1 MFAAFWDD
9 RSESNKG
16 AAMKRRF
23 VLVALML
30 ALGLVVAGCTP
41 TAARRITGAAANVL
55 TNSIFYSVPQH
66 IPAADPGTIYR
77 IQRLQGAPNG
87 AIAWRVLYH
96 SRDLDN
102 RDILVSGVVVAPTAA
117 PPAGGRTIVAWG
129 HPTTGAAQ
137 SCGPSSNIAPFDL
150 IEGLTTLLKAGYVV
164 AATDY
169 PGMGV
174 AGPDSYLIGISEGD
188 SVLDSA
194 RVARHITAA
203 HASSNLLLWG
213 HSQGGQAALFA
224 AQLAPKY
231 APELHLRGVAVA
243 APATDLGA
251 LLKDDIGTVSG
262 VTIASYAF
270 QSFSTVYAQTVPGTR
285 LDTILTPAGARATP
299 VMSKLCLVSGHTILH
314 AIAGKL
320 VGGYLAGDPATVQP
334 WANLLQENTPGAT
347 ALTVPLLV
355 AQGDTDTLVHP
366 SATDAF
372 IAHECS
378 IGTKVTALH
387 IPATGH
393 GGVALKAIPTVLSF
407 FAHLPANSQA
417 SPAC

>member
-1 MFAAFWDD
+1 
-9 RSESNKG
+9 
-16 AAMKRRF
+16 MKRRS
-23 VLVALML
+23 LVIAL
-30 ALGLVVAGCTP
+30 ALVFALVVTGCTL
-41 TAARRITGAAANVL
+41 TTQRRVTGGAANVL
-55 TNSIFYSVPQH
+55 TNAIFYAVPKHVPAGAPGSV
-66 IPAADPGTIYR
+66 YR

-96 SRDLDN
+96 SRDLDD
-102 RDILVSGVVVAPTAA
+102 RDILVSGVVVAPTSA
-117 PPAGGRTIVAWG
+117 PPSGGRTIVAWG

-150 IEGLTTLLKAGYVV
+150 IEGLTALLEAGYVV

-174 AGPDSYLIGISEGD
+174 AGPDSYLIGVSEGH

-194 RVARHITAA
+194 RAARHIRAA

-224 AQLAPKY
+224 GQLASTY
-231 APELHLRGVAVA
+231 SPELHLHGIAVA

-270 QSFSTVYAQTVPGTR
+270 QSFSTVYAPTVPGTR
-285 LDTILTPAGARATP
+285 LDTILTPAGAQATP
-299 VMSKLCLVSGHTILH
+299 GMAELCLVSGHAVLH
-314 AIAGKL
+314 TIAGKL
-320 VGGYLAGDPATVQP
+320 VGGYLAADPATTMP
-334 WANLLQENTPGAT
+334 WASLLQQNTPGAT
-347 ALTVPLLV
+347 PLDVPLLV
-355 AQGDTDTLVHP
+355 AQGDSDTLVHP

-387 IPATGH
+387 IPNTGH
-393 GGVALKAIPTVLSF
+393 GTVALKALPMVLSF
-407 FAHLPANSQA
+407 FAHLGTHATA

>member
-1 MFAAFWDD
+1 MP
-9 RSESNKG
+9 RRLIIG
-16 AAMKRRF
+16 A
-23 VLVALML
+23 L
-30 ALGLVVAGCTP
+30 ALVLAFALVGCTL
-41 TAARRITGAAANVL
+41 TAARRISGSAANVV
-55 TNSIFYSVPQH
+55 TNAIFYALPKHVP
-66 IPAADPGTIYR
+66 AGKPGAIFR

-96 SRDLDN
+96 SRDIDN
-102 RDILVSGVVVAPTAA
+102 RDIIVSGVVVAPTST

-150 IEGLTTLLKAGYVV
+150 IEGLTALLKAGYVV
-164 AATDY
+164 TATDY
-169 PGMGV
+169 PGLGV
-174 AGPDSYLIGISEGD
+174 AGPDSYLIGSSEGH

-194 RVARHITAA
+194 RVARQISAA
-203 HASSNLLLWG
+203 HASTNLLLWG

-224 AQLAPKY
+224 AQEAATY
-231 APELHLRGVAVA
+231 SPELHLHAVAVA

-270 QSFSTVYAQTVPGTR
+270 QSFSTVYASLPGTG
-285 LDTILTPAGARATP
+285 LDTILTPAGAAATP
-299 VMSKLCLVSGHTILH
+299 GMAKLCLVSGHTTLH

-320 VGGYLAGDPATVQP
+320 VGAYLAEDPATTQP
-334 WANLLQENTPGAT
+334 WADLLQQNTPGAS
-347 ALTVPLLV
+347 ALSVPLLV
-355 AQGDTDTLVHP
+355 AQGDDDTLVHP

-378 IGTKVTALH
+378 IGTEVSALH
-387 IPATGH
+387 IPKTGH
-393 GGVALKAIPTVLSF
+393 GLVALRAMSTVLAF
-407 FAHLPANSQA
+407 FAHDGAG
-417 SPAC
+417 SPATPAC